1 MVLRV
6 PTPPKEAKPVT
17 PRGKTHTT
25 GPKTPASTK
34 PKSKLL
40 IHSSINSKFFRKCS
54 KIIHKPYLTVCK
66 LNNGIIA

>member
-40 IHSSINSKFFRKCS
+40 IHSSISLKSFRKCS
-54 KIIHKPYLTVCK
+54 RIIHKPFLTVCK